1 MLQKSSESNI
11 NFARLQVSDYILLII
26 GREPPGDVGA
36 VELAD
41 DDGGGVVQ
49 PAQGE
54 PGRLPR
60 HLQPRVQR
68 RLRLPLAHV
77 QAPPCWPHQ
86 QVCSAPGLAA
96 DHLFIGLV
104 VI

>member
-1 MLQKSSESNI
+1 ML
-11 NFARLQVSDYILLII
+11 

-41 DDGGGVVQ
+41 DNGGGVVQ

-60 HLQPRVQR
+60 HVQPRVQR
-68 RLRLPLAHV
+68 RLRLPLAHL
-77 QAPPCWPHQ
+77 QAPPCWAHQ
-86 QVCSAPGLAA
+86 QVSTWSSY
-96 DHLFIGLV
+96 
-104 VI
+104 

>member
-1 MLQKSSESNI
+1 MSDNFFSIQNI
-11 NFARLQVSDYILLII
+11 NFARLQVSHYLPLML

-68 RLRLPLAHV
+68 RLRLALAHV
-77 QAPPCWPHQ
+77 QAPPCWAHQ
-86 QVCSAPGLAA
+86 QVCTWSS
-96 DHLFIGLV
+96 D
-104 VI
+104 